1 MEKTEKGALNLHIFA
16 SKHENIKKQNEHNGL
31 PYNMQVR
38 MTPLKIINFNH
49 MKKIFL
55 FVGVLAIAFAG
66 CKSKKQ
72 LAQSPYTTDPSTQP
86 KVFTVPASEPQ
97 AQPQPVQQTTP
108 QANDQV
114 SMRKEQITFTQQED
128 KARNETNNFFVIL
141 GSFSQLDNAKNYRET
156 LLGKG
161 FTPIILHSETG
172 YYRVC
177 VNSYQQEGE
186 ARTRVTQIRQS
197 YPEYSDVWLLIKD

>member
-1 MEKTEKGALNLHIFA
+1 
-16 SKHENIKKQNEHNGL
+16 
-31 PYNMQVR
+31 
-38 MTPLKIINFNH
+38 
-49 MKKIFL
+49 MKKIL
-55 FVGVLAIAFAG
+55 VIVGVLIIAFSG

-72 LAQSPYTTDPSTQP
+72 LTQSPYTTDPSTQP

-97 AQPQPVQQTTP
+97 PQPQSVQQTTA
-108 QANDQV
+108 ANDQV

-186 ARTRVTQIRQS
+186 ARARISQIRQS